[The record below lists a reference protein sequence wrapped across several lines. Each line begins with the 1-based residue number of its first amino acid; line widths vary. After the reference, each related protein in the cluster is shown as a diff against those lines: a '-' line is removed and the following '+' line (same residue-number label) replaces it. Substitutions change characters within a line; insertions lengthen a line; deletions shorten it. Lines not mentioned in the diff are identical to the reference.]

1 MNRTKNGTKKS
12 GPAIF
17 MYCVITITLILS
29 IICFTLYYKNIHRN
43 SVILWT
49 GIVAFTIMYHFWV
62 RIIMGNVSK
71 LFKKHI
77 NYNQK
82 WFKERKFE
90 KGLYKLL
97 HVKEWKGKALTY
109 NPESFSL
116 KEHSLEEIANTM
128 CKSEVDHWINEAI
141 SLSTLLFA
149 IPWGAFCIFLISA
162 IVAMIF
168 DSQFIIIQRYNRP
181 RVLKSMDRANRKHQK
196 SKQEELLKEEI

>member
-1 MNRTKNGTKKS
+1 MKRTKKS

-17 MYCVITITLILS
+17 MYCVIGITLITA
-29 IICFTLYYKNIHRN
+29 IICFILYYRN
-43 SVILWT
+43 MYKSIVVLWT

-77 NYNQK
+77 NYKQW
-82 WFKERKFE
+82 WFREKRFE
-90 KGLYKLL
+90 KEFYKLIR
-97 HVKEWKGKALTY
+97 VKDWKGKALTY

-128 CKSEVDHWINEAI
+128 ANSELDHWINEVI

-149 IPWGAFCIFLISA
+149 IPWGAFGAFLISA
-162 IVAMIF
+162 VVAMIF
-168 DSQFIIIQRYNRP
+168 DSQFIVIQRYNRP
-181 RVLKSMDRANRKHQK
+181 RVVRILEGQK
-196 SKQEELLKEEI
+196 QKEEVKV

>member
-1 MNRTKNGTKKS
+1 MKKAKNVTKKS

-17 MYCVITITLILS
+17 MYCVIATTLIIS
-29 IICFTLYYKNIHRN
+29 IICFTLYYSNVHRN
-43 SVILWT
+43 TVILWT
-49 GIVAFTIMYHFWV
+49 GIVAFTIMYHLWV

-71 LFKKHI
+71 LFKQHI
-77 NYNQK
+77 NYNKK

-97 HVKEWKGKALTY
+97 RVKEWKGKALTY

-141 SLSTLLFA
+141 SVSTLLFA
-149 IPWGAFCIFLISA
+149 IPWGAFWIFFISA
-162 IVAMIF
+162 LVAMIF

-181 RVLKSMDRANRKHQK
+181 RVLKSIERVSKKH
-196 SKQEELLKEEI
+196 KQTKKEVLL

>member
-1 MNRTKNGTKKS
+1 MKLLNNS

-17 MYCVITITLILS
+17 MYLVIGITLITS
-29 IICFTLYYKNIHRN
+29 VTCFTLYYGDFYKNGIT
-43 SVILWT
+43 LWT

-77 NYNQK
+77 NYKQW

-90 KGLYKLL
+90 KGFYKFL
-97 HVKEWKGKALTY
+97 HVKEWKDKALTY

-116 KEHSLEEIANTM
+116 KEHSLEEIVNTM
-128 CKSEVDHWINEAI
+128 AKSEVDHWINEVI

-149 IPWGAFCIFLISA
+149 IPWGKFWLFLISA

-181 RVLKSMDRANRKHQK
+181 RIVKILEKRKEVEK
-196 SKQEELLKEEI
+196 YEMSKMW

>member
-1 MNRTKNGTKKS
+1 MSKPKKS

-17 MYCVITITLILS
+17 MYCVIGITLITS
-29 IICFTLYYKNIHRN
+29 IICFYLYYGNIHKTEL
-43 SVILWT
+43 VLWI
-49 GIVAFTIMYHFWV
+49 GIIAFTIMYHFWV

-77 NYNQK
+77 NYKQW
-82 WFKERKFE
+82 WFKEKSFE

-97 HVKEWKGKALTY
+97 RVKEWKGKALTY

-128 CKSEVDHWINEAI
+128 VKSEVDHWINEVI
-141 SLSTLLFA
+141 SLSTLLFI
-149 IPWGAFCIFLISA
+149 IPWGDGVWAFVISA
-162 IVAMIF
+162 IAAMIF

-181 RVLKSMDRANRKHQK
+181 RVLKILER
-196 SKQEELLKEEI
+196 EEIYRIKNIL

>member
-1 MNRTKNGTKKS
+1 MKILNNS

-17 MYCVITITLILS
+17 MYLVIAITVITS
-29 IICFTLYYKNIHRN
+29 IVCFTLHYGGIYESQI
-43 SVILWT
+43 ILWT

-77 NYNQK
+77 NYKQW

-90 KGLYKLL
+90 KKLYEFL

-109 NPESFSL
+109 NPEDFSL
-116 KEHSLEEIANTM
+116 KENSLEKIANTM
-128 CKSEVDHWINEAI
+128 AKSETDHWINEII
-141 SLSTLLFA
+141 SASTLLFA
-149 IPWGAFCIFLISA
+149 IPWGAFGIFLISA

-181 RVLKSMDRANRKHQK
+181 RIVKILEREEK
-196 SKQEELLKEEI
+196 KQEETNTKSKETVINY